1 MLCKIDRMVSSI
13 PAMKC
18 DMLLDQDEING
29 LFI

>member
-1 MLCKIDRMVSSI
+1 MVSSI